1 MNHICSFRGLRC
13 YHVGKFQCR
22 KDVSWGSFGYCT
34 YWVCLATADVW
45 NRCKGGR
52 VSDVRTYLKSE
63 DELHPFLTNLW
74 YKLNWGLGGLHDRSG
89 LLQEYKTVTL
99 LLISSCWWRWLNE
112 LVKLLCLVTGF
123 TDMTTEEA
131 QKFCDNTGVQF
142 SLWIN

>member
-1 MNHICSFRGLRC
+1 MLVSFNAEKTFRGEVLGIAHTEC
-13 YHVGKFQCR
+13 AA
-22 KDVSWGSFGYCT
+22 DVS
-34 YWVCLATADVW
+34 

-99 LLISSCWWRWLNE
+99 LLISSCWWRWSNE

-123 TDMTTEEA
+123 TDMTTE
-131 QKFCDNTGVQF
+131 V
-142 SLWIN
+142 L